1 MKEKIEEIK
10 TDIYKS
16 GEILYKT
23 IEKNEKGYSYGDIY
37 EIIRKEFNGYIEENV
52 DNISDKEKIIL
63 NNFIDR
69 IYDGINNQ
77 YTPNI
82 LIDEMECKEAEE
94 TLDIAYKKL
103 SDIQNIIKKK
113 EDERDKL
120 LEQIEEN
127 ESDK

>member
-10 TDIYKS
+10 TDIYKG